1 MIRIGEGVPQFPET
15 GPDSLETARTGT
27 PEPDSPHS
35 QGPGPEKA
43 AEHSGIQI
51 SEAADA
57 VVKHDQLDMQSHP
70 LPPKV
75 AGELGQFDQVAF
87 QPQPEPPKIAHD
99 LGKFDRVAFQP
110 QPEPPKIGREPGKF
124 DQVAFQPQPEPPK
137 VAHDLGKFDHVAFQP
152 QPEPPGSPKGLHD
165 PERLA
170 TGSAGTMPL
179 ESTPAGNGS
188 SPAQAGVDSV
198 SEQMKD
204 AVVKR
209 LKI

>member
-15 GPDSLETARTGT
+15 GPDSLETARAGT

-75 AGELGQFDQVAF
+75 AGELGQFDQ
-87 QPQPEPPKIAHD
+87 
-99 LGKFDRVAFQP
+99 VAFQP

-188 SPAQAGVDSV
+188 SPAQAGADSV